1 MERNSKGKLT
11 TQGKQKL
18 FVLTVP
24 THSLLG
30 QNRNLQK
37 ESKPCKNEQG
47 KSVRCISLNNTFIS
61 LVYSQWTSAPTRI

>member
-37 ESKPCKNEQG
+37 ESKPCKNEQV
-47 KSVRCISLNNTFIS
+47 KPCKNEQMIHLSDVSHSIILLSL
-61 LVYSQWTSAPTRI
+61 